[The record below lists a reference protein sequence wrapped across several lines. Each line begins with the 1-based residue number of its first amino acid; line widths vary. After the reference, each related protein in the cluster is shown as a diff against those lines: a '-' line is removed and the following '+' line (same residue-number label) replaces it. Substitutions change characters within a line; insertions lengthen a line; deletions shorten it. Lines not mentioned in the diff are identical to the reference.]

1 MYFACDNK
9 DQNVDTF
16 ISMGKRKK
24 SSEVDRAIGK
34 SKIFDSSGFWK
45 DFIGIIWAYVI
56 KYIDDVVFVPENIKV
71 LLIGRCFQ
79 FCLRLLRKCN
89 FK

>member
-16 ISMGKRKK
+16 IYMGKRKK

-34 SKIFDSSGFWK
+34 SEIPDDTGFWK
-45 DFIGIIWAYVI
+45 DFIGIICAYVI
-56 KYIDDVVFVPENIKV
+56 KYIDDVVFVPENIKF
-71 LLIGRCFQ
+71 LLISRCFH
-79 FCLRLLRKCN
+79 FCLR
-89 FK
+89 